1 MGAVYGHLAQPPN
14 HNNLA
19 YTFLATGVERI
30 AEQNTEAGE
39 DIKVELLTR
48 EEVEELLH
56 HDEIIQ
62 CLHAA
67 PLWRYMARYPF

>member
-1 MGAVYGHLAQPPN
+1 MTTSPNPTN

-19 YTFLATGVERI
+19 YTFLATSVEPI
-30 AEQNTEAGE
+30 TEQHTESTE
-39 DIKVELLTR
+39 DIKVELMTR

-62 CLHAA
+62 CMHAA
-67 PLWRYMARYPF
+67 PLWRYLAKNPR